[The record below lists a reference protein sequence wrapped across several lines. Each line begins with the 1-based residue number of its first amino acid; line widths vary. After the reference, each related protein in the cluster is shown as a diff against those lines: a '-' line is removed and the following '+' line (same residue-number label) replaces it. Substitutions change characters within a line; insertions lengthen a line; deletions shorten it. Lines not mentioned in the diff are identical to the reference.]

1 MRYLFLTG
9 ALIAGACLGACTDNQ
24 AINATTG
31 GLAGAAIAHEVS
43 GGNKTAAA
51 LGGAAIGTAIGAN
64 VPTSSSGTKLCN
76 FYNPQ
81 TGATYK
87 AECPR

>member
-1 MRYLFLTG
+1 MGRLFLAG
-9 ALIAGACLGACTDNQ
+9 VLIAGALTGACTDNQ
-24 AINATTG
+24 GINAATG

-43 GGNKTAAA
+43 GGNRTAAA
-51 LGGAAIGTAIGAN
+51 LGGAAIGTAIGGS

>member
-1 MRYLFLTG
+1 MRYLLLTG
-9 ALIAGACLGACTDNQ
+9 ALIAGALTGACTDNQ
-24 AINATTG
+24 GINAATG

-51 LGGAAIGTAIGAN
+51 LGGAAIGTAIGGS

-76 FYNPQ
+76 YYNPQ
-81 TGATYK
+81 TGASYK

>member
-9 ALIAGACLGACTDNQ
+9 ALIAGALSGACTDNQ
-24 AINATTG
+24 GINAATG

-43 GGNKTAAA
+43 GGNRTAAA
-51 LGGAAIGTAIGAN
+51 LGGAAIGGS
-64 VPTSSSGTKLCN
+64 VLTSSSGTKLCN
-76 FYNPQ
+76 YYNPQ
-81 TGATYK
+81 TGASYK

>member
-1 MRYLFLTG
+1 MRYLYLTG
-9 ALIAGACLGACTDNQ
+9 ALIAGTLFGGCSDNQ
-24 AINATTG
+24 GINAATG

-81 TGATYK
+81 TGASYK

>member
-1 MRYLFLTG
+1 MRYLCLTG
-9 ALIAGACLGACTDNQ
+9 ALIAAALTGACTDNQ

-76 FYNPQ
+76 YYNPQ
-81 TGATYK
+81 TGASYK